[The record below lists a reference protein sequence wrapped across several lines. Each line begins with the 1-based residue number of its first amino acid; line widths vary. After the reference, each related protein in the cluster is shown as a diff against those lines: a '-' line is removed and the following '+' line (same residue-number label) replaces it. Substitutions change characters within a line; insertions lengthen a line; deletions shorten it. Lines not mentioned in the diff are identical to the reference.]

1 MKKRTL
7 GFSAAAALVVML
19 AVPFAYAQHVRG
31 HGGPHGEHGP
41 MMMLGHLERAKE
53 VLGLSDQQV
62 TDIKAIFENLKQQNA
77 PVHESLKGG
86 MAAVAQSLLSNPNDI
101 AAAQAIMD
109 RQSDAERTMKSNALV
124 AASKAINVLTPDQ
137 RTKLSDHLK
146 EHLAQMQ
153 MH

>member
-7 GFSAAAALVVML
+7 GFSAAAVLVVLL

-41 MMMLGHLERAKE
+41 MMMLGHLDRAKQ

-62 TDIKAIFENLKQQNA
+62 TDIKAVFENLKQQNEPLHA
-77 PVHESLKGG
+77 SLKGG
-86 MAAVAQSLLSNPNDI
+86 MGMVAQSLLSNPNDI
-101 AAAQAIMD
+101 AAAQSILD
-109 RQSDAERTMKSNALV
+109 RQSEAERTMKSNALV

-137 RTKLSDHLK
+137 RTKLADHMK
-146 EHLAQMQ
+146 DHLAQMR
-153 MH
+153 